1 MITLREETVTC
12 IPNIYVVKRDGRRVN
27 FDVDK
32 IYKALVKAACE
43 VTSMS
48 PLLEAKLECITEKI
62 VAEITH
68 RFSQDVKIYEIQNIV
83 EHELLNANEY
93 AIAKAYI
100 SYRTQRD
107 FDRSQATDINFTIDK
122 LLNKDQT
129 VVNENA
135 NKDSDVF
142 NTQRDLTAGIV
153 GKSIGLKMLPPHVAN
168 AHQKGDIHYHDL
180 DYSPYT
186 PMTNCCLIDFK
197 GMLKNGFKIGNAEVE
212 SPKSIQTATAQIS
225 QIIANV
231 ASSQYGGCS
240 ADRIDEVLAPYA
252 ELNYEKHLRDAKDWV
267 LADKRAD
274 YAWEKTKKDIYDAMQ
289 SLEYEINTL
298 FTSNGQTP
306 FTSLGFGLGTNRF
319 EREIQKSILN
329 IRIKGLGSEHRTAIF
344 PKLIFTLKR
353 GLNLEP
359 GSPNYDIKQLALE
372 CATKR
377 MYPDVLS
384 YDKIIELTGSFKV
397 PMGCRSFLQGWKDEN
412 GQEVNSGRMN
422 LGVVTVN
429 LPRIALEAEG
439 DKDKFWSLFAE
450 RMAIAKDALVYRVER
465 TKEAT
470 PANAPILYQYGAFGK
485 RLGKYDQVDQLFTHR
500 RATVSLGY
508 IGLYEVAT
516 AFYGGEWEDNP
527 EAKEFT
533 VDIVKEMKRLVG
545 EWSDEYDYHFSVYS
559 TPSESLTDRFCR
571 LDTEK
576 FGLVPDITDKEYY
589 TNSFHYDVRKNP
601 TPFEKLDFEK
611 IYPEVGASGGFIHY
625 CEYPV
630 LQQNPK
636 ALEAVWDYA
645 YDRVGYLGTNTP
657 IDHCYKCDFEGDF
670 TPTERG
676 FTCPNCGNSDPK
688 TVDVVKRTCGYL
700 GNPQARP
707 MVNGRHKEI
716 SARVK
721 HMNGSTIKFS
731 GNEI

>member
-1 MITLREETVTC
+1 
-12 IPNIYVVKRDGRRVN
+12 
-27 FDVDK
+27 
-32 IYKALVKAACE
+32 
-43 VTSMS
+43 
-48 PLLEAKLECITEKI
+48 
-62 VAEITH
+62 
-68 RFSQDVKIYEIQNIV
+68 
-83 EHELLNANEY
+83 
-93 AIAKAYI
+93 
-100 SYRTQRD
+100 
-107 FDRSQATDINFTIDK
+107 
-122 LLNKDQT
+122 
-129 VVNENA
+129 
-135 NKDSDVF
+135 
-142 NTQRDLTAGIV
+142 
-153 GKSIGLKMLPPHVAN
+153 MLPKHVAN

-186 PMTNCCLIDFK
+186 PMTNCCLIDFE
-197 GMLKNGFKIGNAEVE
+197 GMLRNGFKIGNAEVE

-252 ELNYEKHLRDAKDWV
+252 EKNYQKHLTDAKEWV
-267 LADKRAD
+267 LPEKQED
-274 YAWEKTKKDIYDAMQ
+274 YAWSKTQKDIYDAMQ

-319 EREIQKSILN
+319 EREIQKAILE

-359 GSPNYDIKQLALE
+359 GTPNYDIKQLALE

-384 YDKIIELTGSFKV
+384 YDKIVELTGSFKV

-412 GQEVNSGRMN
+412 GVEVNSGRMN

-429 LPRIALEAEG
+429 LPRIALESGG
-439 DKDKFWSLFAE
+439 DKEKFWQIFNE
-450 RMAIAKDALVYRVER
+450 RMNIAEDALVYRVER

-485 RLGKYDQVDQLFTHR
+485 RLGKYDQVDQLFRHR

-516 AFYGGEWEDNP
+516 VFYGPNWEHNP
-527 EAKEFT
+527 EAKQFT
-533 VDIVKEMKRLVG
+533 IDIIKDMKARVE
-545 EWSDEYDYHFSVYS
+545 EWSDQYDYHFSIYS

-576 FGLVPDITDKEYY
+576 FGKVPDITDKEYY

-611 IYPEVGASGGFIHY
+611 VYPEAGASGGFIHY

-657 IDHCYKCDFEGDF
+657 IDRCYKCDFEGDF

-676 FTCPNCGNSDPK
+676 FACPNCGNSDPK

-716 SARVK
+716 AARVK
-721 HMNGSTIKFS
+721 HMNGSTIKS
-731 GNEI
+731 AGHQVTD